1 MKRFLFNAWRVA
13 LMPVSLMLGTMM
25 FLWIALV
32 NLGFRE
38 ANEFWREWV
47 F

>member
-1 MKRFLFNAWRVA
+1 MKILFNIWRVL
-13 LMPVSLMLGTMM
+13 LMPVSLVLGTVM

-38 ANEFWREWV
+38 ANKFWRDWV